1 VSLLSR
7 LRRAHGRPR
16 RFAEPP
22 ASPHPGQTCGPDCDI
37 TDAAHHFGGVFITTG
52 PVLPQPPRD
61 DHAPPILPQ
70 VAGPAPKPCCDWY
83 LDTAGWAHGADC
95 TLQPALERFPLA
107 GPRQPLVTQPGSRW
121 GYLNK
126 GASCG

>member
-1 VSLLSR
+1 MPPTTSAACSSPRDLSCR
-7 LRRAHGRPR
+7 NRRATTTPR
-16 RFAEPP
+16 R
-22 ASPHPGQTCGPDCDI
+22 SC
-37 TDAAHHFGGVFITTG
+37 
-52 PVLPQPPRD
+52 RRW
-61 DHAPPILPQ
+61 
-70 VAGPAPKPCCDWY
+70 AGPAPKPCCDWY